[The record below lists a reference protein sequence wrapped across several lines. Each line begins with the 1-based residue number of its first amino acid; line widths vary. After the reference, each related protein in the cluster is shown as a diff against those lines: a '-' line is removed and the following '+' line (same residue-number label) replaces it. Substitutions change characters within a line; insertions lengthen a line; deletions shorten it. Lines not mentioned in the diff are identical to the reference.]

1 MIIIF
6 DKMRL
11 ELFLLQNHKKFQM
24 KKTLLTLLTILL
36 LGGFANAQHF
46 ALGIKAGGNL
56 NKISGES
63 FKNGFQFGVHAGA
76 FLEYDFGKTIGIQ
89 PEVLFNQT
97 NTTTQSQ
104 QSDVNSYYQS
114 TKDAKLNYLSI
125 PLLLRINVNK
135 LLTINLGPQYSI
147 LMNKDSSLI
156 QNGKNAIKS
165 GDFAAVAGVQLNL
178 GGLRIYGRY
187 NIGLSNINDISDQQK
202 WRNQQIQLG
211 VGFSIL

>member
-1 MIIIF
+1 M
-6 DKMRL
+6 KRL
-11 ELFLLQNHKKFQM
+11 F
-24 KKTLLTLLTILL
+24 LTLLTVLL
-36 LGGFANAQHF
+36 LTGFANAQHF

-63 FKNGFQFGVHAGA
+63 FKNGYEFGVHAGA

-104 QSDVNSYYQS
+104 SSTQQDYFNS

-135 LLTINLGPQYSI
+135 LLTINVGPQYSI
-147 LMNKDSSLI
+147 LMNKDSSLFV
-156 QNGKNAIKS
+156 NGKNAIKS
-165 GDFAAVAGVQLNL
+165 GDFAAVAGLQLNL
-178 GGLRIYGRY
+178 GALRVYGRY

-202 WRNQQIQLG
+202 WKNQQIQLG
-211 VGFSIL
+211 IGFTIL